1 VNKSFVGLL
10 AAALLAAAAG
20 YFAAMQFAPQPG
32 PDEANGGPV
41 GKPRPD
47 FRHVDLAGDFV
58 DASDFDGNVLL
69 VNFWAS
75 WCQPCVEEM
84 PMLSKLQQRYAA
96 DGFQVVG
103 IALDDPDRAAAFAA
117 GMNLAY
123 PVLLGEA
130 DTVVTGRRYGNASGM
145 LPYSVLV
152 DQEGTISW
160 VRLGALDE
168 RSLDLEVNRLLRTD

>member
-1 VNKSFVGLL
+1 
-10 AAALLAAAAG
+10 
-20 YFAAMQFAPQPG
+20 
-32 PDEANGGPV
+32 
-41 GKPRPD
+41 
-47 FRHVDLAGDFV
+47 
-58 DASDFDGNVLL
+58 
-69 VNFWAS
+69 
-75 WCQPCVEEM
+75 
-84 PMLSKLQQRYAA
+84 MLSKLQQQYAA

-152 DQEGTISW
+152 DREGTISW